1 MAVSCKKKAQLLQTL
16 YLGRVSETQEQMLEK
31 KTQEFL
37 LPKKTTRVQGHG
49 RRACLGVL
57 TAALLIGNAAA
68 QTTPPPAQSSSRTA
82 TQTTTPEAPAPT
94 VKKGRFGA
102 VVPVTYDNK
111 YEFYGGINFMTF
123 QAGQD
128 LPKRMNLGGG
138 ELLGTWWATPKL
150 GVGGEWRGEW
160 GTTPVKPNPYFN
172 GRALVNLQMVMGGAQ
187 YRGPKN
193 QYAAVNYHAY
203 AGMAHGAFDH
213 TTNSANVPP
222 VYLPQVGLYSNR
234 NAFVSALGGSVDINK
249 SKNWAVRLSPDM
261 MIEHFG
267 TETRIFFAISGGV
280 VYRIGKR

>member
-1 MAVSCKKKAQLLQTL
+1 M
-16 YLGRVSETQEQMLEK
+16 QEQMLEK
-31 KTQEFL
+31 KTQGFVL
-37 LPKKTTRVQGHG
+37 SKRMKVMRQAG
-49 RRACLGVL
+49 RIGLGVL
-57 TAALLIGNAAA
+57 TAAIVMGTAFAQA
-68 QTTPPPAQSSSRTA
+68 QTTAMSQSSTPG
-82 TQTTTPEAPAPT
+82 QTTDNPFP
-94 VKKGRFGA
+94 KKARFGSIA
-102 VVPVTYDNK
+102 PVTYDNK
-111 YEFYGGINFMTF
+111 YEVYGGINLMTF

-138 ELLGTWWATPKL
+138 ELLGTWWAKPKL
-150 GVGGEWRGEW
+150 GVGAEWRGEW

-172 GRALVNLQMVMGGAQ
+172 GRALVGLQMAMGGVQ

-193 QYAAVNYHAY
+193 QYAAMNYHAY
-203 AGMAHGAFDH
+203 AGMAHGSFDH

-234 NAFVSALGGSVDINK
+234 NAFISAVGGSVDINK
-249 SKNWAVRLSPDM
+249 SKNWALRLSPDM